1 MAGVESP
8 VIMSLLEVLERKL
21 PGRSRSDLRKLLA
34 DGRVRVNGKV
44 NKIARLPIAPDDAVR
59 IGDTKPPAA
68 LRPPFP
74 IVHLDDDLLVI
85 DKPTGLISSS
95 TPKENRPTALAIAR
109 AWAAV
114 EHPRAK
120 VGLVHRL
127 DADASGLLVFSLNN
141 AAHASLKN
149 QFFDHSAGRAYAAI
163 VPAKINPPTGTIKSR
178 LIEHVDGTV
187 HPTTSANGQAAVTH
201 YEVKAYKKP
210 YTLLTVTLETGRK
223 HQIRT
228 HLHSRG
234 WPIVGDRLYS
244 GEPFGRLMLAA
255 VRLQLVH
262 PRTGEAVIFEAPQ
275 PPEFTAILNV
285 TARTK

>member
-1 MAGVESP
+1 
-8 VIMSLLEVLERKL
+8 MSLLEVLERKL
-21 PGRSRSDLRKLLA
+21 PGRSRSDLRKLLS

-44 NKIARLPIAPDDAVR
+44 NKIARMPIAPGDAVR
-59 IGDTKPPAA
+59 IGEEKPPAA

-85 DKPTGLISSS
+85 DKPAGLITSS
-95 TPKENRPTALAIAR
+95 TPKEKRPTALAIAR

-114 EHPRAK
+114 ERPRAK

-149 QFFDHSAGRAYAAI
+149 QFFDHSAGRSYAAI
-163 VPAKINPPTGTIKSR
+163 VAAKINPPTGEIKSR

-187 HPTTSANGQAAVTH
+187 HLTTSNNGQPAVTH
-201 YEVKAYKKP
+201 YEVKTYKKP

-234 WPIVGDRLYS
+234 WPIIGDRLYE
-244 GEPFGRLMLAA
+244 GAAAERLMLAA

-262 PRTGEAVIFEAPQ
+262 PRTGETITFEAPQ
-275 PPEFTAILNV
+275 PPEFDQRMNV
-285 TARTK
+285 SARTK